1 MKLLRGRNRC
11 QRFFCLEEGG
21 EGEIGWKERK
31 RGKDEGKSGE
41 NCLNHFYLL
50 LMSELRG
57 NTSLY
62 FYVCHTYLLYSSV

>member
-31 RGKDEGKSGE
+31 RGKDEEKAE
-41 NCLNHFYLL
+41 
-50 LMSELRG
+50 RI
-57 NTSLY
+57 T
-62 FYVCHTYLLYSSV
+62 